1 MTTGAD
7 DSHFHPADTD
17 NDLVISAGELAAYKM
32 AFEKGGSWPVPPN
45 PVPEEYVR
53 NAEYLVGNGGG
64 YRYDASKSPPWV
76 ATSIKP
82 EQRVAAV
89 NELIARLNTFEG
101 LDFDQWNKG
110 ALDFLNDRPEFGAS
124 GILNDDSIWAS
135 FIDGRPLIIIN
146 PLAKC
151 MDGSPE
157 AVSPIDLMS
166 EVLIPGSTA
175 SVVPEAPS
183 GLPEKRNA
191 YVFTA
196 LGVIPSQILSPDA
209 PTVSGSIDAFE
220 GITSMLREGGYDIK
234 GPGVTGSM
242 TVDELKNVKDAGV
255 LHISAHGNPYPVIKN
270 KNVSEIRFAAI
281 TTTEVTEDNLKL
293 YDDDLKIEN
302 QRLIQVVMP
311 SREITVQIGTQK
323 IHLQPHYY
331 AITENFV
338 RDYIT
343 FGNNGFVFMDCC
355 CSQNKGS
362 QGFVEAFTNKQATYL
377 GWVNPLNPFIA
388 DLRAL
393 FFYDRLLGLNNK
405 YLTGPSF
412 PKEDPPQR
420 SFGYQEIIDY
430 MSYLNSTIDGLKWD
444 QGMGRK
450 YTPADN
456 ILYDPPKPG
465 AEFPVAKLKFSTPK
479 GYLRS
484 SKGFQMLVPGIN
496 SLWVDEVKEL
506 LEING
511 LFGSDERDKTRV
523 IISEEENDGENATE
537 PEGVECEIVTWDH
550 DNEKGPDFDQIKCK
564 IKRDDEGSAGY
575 VRVEI
580 DGRKSNVVPLTM
592 WKGTFTYTEKSLG
605 SLEVTATSDVKFR
618 GCIQEFRVRPGQKTL
633 HGTGPMTQQVYQ
645 DLKGQWQAKGV
656 YTEEDR
662 TITWSGNGDI
672 KPNPPHDPTFSN
684 VFGLVV
690 AANDI
695 SPGEHSLKVNF
706 TLYFFIQ
713 PGFREE
719 IRTKTSCS
727 SGDNKLQPPDIL
739 VNNFMVLDT
748 SDYSFDEGKLG
759 PVYQRKDS
767 PPYWYNHLCE
777 LTWTKMEA
785 KYTPTSETKS

>member
-17 NDLVISAGELAAYKM
+17 KDLVISAGELAAYKM
-32 AFEKGGSWPVPPN
+32 AYEKGDSWPEPPN
-45 PVPEEYVR
+45 PIPEEYVR
-53 NAEYLVGNGGG
+53 NAESLAGNGGG
-64 YRYDASKSPPWV
+64 YHYDASKSPPWV
-76 ATSIKP
+76 ATRIKP
-82 EQRVAAV
+82 EQRVAV
-89 NELIARLNTFEG
+89 LNELIARLNTFEG
-101 LDFDQWNKG
+101 MNFDQWNQG
-110 ALDFLNDRPEFGAS
+110 ALDFLNGRPEFEAS

-166 EVLIPGSTA
+166 EVLLPGSTA
-175 SVVPEAPS
+175 SVEPEAPS

-191 YVFTA
+191 YVFNA
-196 LGVIPSQILSPDA
+196 LGVIPSQVLSSNA
-209 PTVSGSIDAFE
+209 PTVSDSIDALE
-220 GITSMLREGGYDIK
+220 GISSMLREGGYDIK

-255 LHISAHGNPYPVIKN
+255 LHISAHGYPYPVIIN
-270 KNVSEIRFAAI
+270 KKVSEIRFAVI

-293 YDDDLKIEN
+293 YDDDLKKEN

-311 SREITVQIGTQK
+311 SKEIIVQIGSQK
-323 IHLQPHYY
+323 IHLKPLYY

-362 QGFVEAFTNKQATYL
+362 QGFVDSFTNKQATYL

-405 YLTGPSF
+405 FLKLPYF

-420 SFGYQEIIDY
+420 SFGYQDIIDY
-430 MSYLNSTIDGLKWD
+430 MSHLNSIIDGLKWD

-450 YTPADN
+450 YKPADG

-465 AEFPVAKLKFSTPK
+465 AEFPVAKLKYSTPK
-479 GYLRS
+479 GNMRS
-484 SKGFQMLVPGIN
+484 SKGFQMLVPGIH
-496 SLWVDEVKEL
+496 SIWVDEVKEL

-511 LFGSDERDKTRV
+511 LFGSDKRDKTRI
-523 IISEEENDGENATE
+523 IISEKEDDGENATE
-537 PEGVECEIVTWDH
+537 LEGVECEIVKWDH
-550 DNEKGPDFDQIKCK
+550 DNEKGPDFDLIKCK
-564 IKRDDEGSAGY
+564 IKRDDAGSAGY
-575 VRVEI
+575 VRIEI
-580 DGRKSNVVPLTM
+580 DGRTSNVVPLTM
-592 WKGTFTYTEKSLG
+592 WKGTVTYTEKSLG
-605 SLEVTATSDVKFR
+605 SLEVMATTDVKFR

-633 HGTGPMTQQVYQ
+633 HCTGPMTQQVYQ
-645 DLKGQWQAKGV
+645 DLKGRWQAKGV
-656 YTEEDR
+656 YKEEDR

-672 KPNPPHDPTFSN
+672 KPHPPHDPTYSN
-684 VFGLVV
+684 VFTLVAV
-690 AANDI
+690 STDI
-695 SPGEHSLKVNF
+695 SPNEHSSKLTFVF
-706 TLYFFIQ
+706 GFFLQ

-727 SGDNKLQPPDIL
+727 SSDNGLKPPDLL
-739 VNNFMVLDT
+739 VNTVMNLNP
-748 SDYSFDEGKLG
+748 SDYSFGEDTIG

-767 PPYWYNHLCE
+767 PPYWDNHLCE
-777 LTWTKMEA
+777 LKWTKMEA
-785 KYTPTSETKS
+785 KYTPTSKTKS